1 MPRTRD
7 LVIFVM
13 TTDDRQTKPIAL
25 PLAHVR
31 RVKTGRIMYAAT
43 HTVVGPSPVQTTMSF
58 NFNIHSILVDYCELC
73 LQVRAAIHVKSKD
86 EIGGWRICTRKIQY
100 HGNTPSLLPIYPT
113 LM

>member
-1 MPRTRD
+1 MLPHVLPVYR
-7 LVIFVM
+7 
-13 TTDDRQTKPIAL
+13 TKPSSDNNDI
-25 PLAHVR
+25 
-31 RVKTGRIMYAAT
+31 
-43 HTVVGPSPVQTTMSF
+43 
-58 NFNIHSILVDYCELC
+58 NFNIHSILVNFYHLC